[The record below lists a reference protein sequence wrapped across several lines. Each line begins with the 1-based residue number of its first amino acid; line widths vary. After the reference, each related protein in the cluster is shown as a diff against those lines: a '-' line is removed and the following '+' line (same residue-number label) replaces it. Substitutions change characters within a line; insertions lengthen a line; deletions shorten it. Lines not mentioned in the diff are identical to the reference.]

1 MSIVADPK
9 ELLAGFGR
17 SIGLADV
24 AFDDEDE
31 ALLLFDAIAVRF
43 LFDKEREIIL
53 VSSPLVNYELVPDV
67 DVYAH
72 LLELNL
78 LGILNG
84 SGSIGLD
91 RENQTVIFANS
102 ISLIGLDQDRF
113 NEFVNASVDV
123 IEAWRQ
129 GLESSGVKPAASA
142 LPPDIL
148 SSDDGTIP
156 TRV

>member
-17 SIGLADV
+17 SIGLANV

-43 LFDKEREIIL
+43 LYDKERQLIL
-53 VSSPLVNYELVPDV
+53 VSSPLVNHEVEPDL

-102 ISLIGLDQDRF
+102 ISLIGLEQDRF
-113 NEFVNASVDV
+113 NEFVNVSVDV
-123 IEAWRQ
+123 IESWRQ
-129 GLESSGVKPAASA
+129 GLEAGGLKPATAASA
-142 LPPDIL
+142 PNLL
-148 SSDDGTIP
+148 SGDDDVVA